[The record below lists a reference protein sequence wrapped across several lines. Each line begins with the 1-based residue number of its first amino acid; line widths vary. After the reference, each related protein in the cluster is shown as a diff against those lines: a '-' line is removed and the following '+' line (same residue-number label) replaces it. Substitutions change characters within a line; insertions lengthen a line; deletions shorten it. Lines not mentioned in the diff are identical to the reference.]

1 LLEAEGV
8 RSKPRSSGP
17 GSARSLGQTRL
28 RPEQSLNIIGRRA
41 IKGIEG
47 EPLTN
52 CEECDAPLTIPN
64 DAIQGEIVSCKDCGA
79 SYEVKKDKASGLIT
93 LMPAQKEQEDW
104 GE

>member
-1 LLEAEGV
+1 M
-8 RSKPRSSGP
+8 
-17 GSARSLGQTRL
+17 
-28 RPEQSLNIIGRRA
+28 
-41 IKGIEG
+41 
-47 EPLTN
+47 N

>member
-1 LLEAEGV
+1 VKGKNLACWLTQINLHT
-8 RSKPRSSGP
+8 K
-17 GSARSLGQTRL
+17 
-28 RPEQSLNIIGRRA
+28 QSLNIIGHRPV
-41 IKGIEG
+41 KGIDG

-79 SYEVKKDKASGLIT
+79 SYEVKKDEASGLVT
-93 LMPAQKEQEDW
+93 LKPAEKEQEDW